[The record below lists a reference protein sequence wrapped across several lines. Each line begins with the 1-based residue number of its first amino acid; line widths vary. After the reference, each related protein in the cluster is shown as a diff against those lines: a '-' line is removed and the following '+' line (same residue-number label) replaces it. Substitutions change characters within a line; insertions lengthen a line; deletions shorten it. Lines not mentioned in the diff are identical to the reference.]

1 MNINP
6 KRQPLFRFI
15 LETSEGNNTIRHN
28 RGKIT
33 LMQIIMCFLLEISCE
48 KRNSLG
54 ATQFRDER
62 EGLWTRRSH
71 FFHIGTWVLMML
83 NSQSQDVHFFFFS
96 SNPDIQFLPALPQAP
111 AQAERQQT
119 SSYLQGWS
127 VQRQA
132 LKPRAPHGYTPQ
144 PAPRTACDTQV
155 SCRDRTD
162 TSLWTERGEAFC
174 SDTALHKV
182 RNSSS
187 DPPRA
192 SQSAPQLHCD
202 LQPGRRTSS
211 LLCPSMGSQSFATLH
226 RRTKYIPLGICLLHK
241 RKTLSNYISL
251 KILFYLS
258 QEF

>member
-1 MNINP
+1 MNTNP

-33 LMQIIMCFLLEISCE
+33 QMQIIMWFLLEISCE

-83 NSQSQDVHFFFFS
+83 NSQSQDVHFFFFF
-96 SNPDIQFLPALPQAP
+96 PPI
-111 AQAERQQT
+111 QT
-119 SSYLQGWS
+119 SNSCLPCPKPLPRLKGSKQAVYLQGWS

-144 PAPRTACDTQV
+144 PAPAQPVTHRCHAGIGQIPPCGQKEEKPSVAIQHCTKWERALPTHQEHRNPHPSFTATC
-155 SCRDRTD
+155 
-162 TSLWTERGEAFC
+162 SLGGELPLCCVLAWGAKALLPSTGGLNTYHSGSVFC
-174 SDTALHKV
+174 IKGK
-182 RNSSS
+182 N
-187 DPPRA
+187 
-192 SQSAPQLHCD
+192 
-202 LQPGRRTSS
+202 
-211 LLCPSMGSQSFATLH
+211 
-226 RRTKYIPLGICLLHK
+226 
-241 RKTLSNYISL
+241 
-251 KILFYLS
+251 
-258 QEF
+258 

>member
-33 LMQIIMCFLLEISCE
+33 LMQIIMWFLLEISCE

-54 ATQFRDER
+54 AMQFRDER
-62 EGLWTRRSH
+62 EWLWTRRSH

-83 NSQSQDVHFFFFS
+83 NSQSQDVHFFFS
-96 SNPDIQFLPALPQAP
+96 PPI
-111 AQAERQQT
+111 QT
-119 SSYLQGWS
+119 SNSCLPCPKPLPRLKGSKQAVYLQGWS

-182 RNSSS
+182 RKSSS
-187 DPPRA
+187 DPPGA